1 MTNHNPLSRRL
12 FLAAAAAGAAGAAST
27 ATAAATPGNAAAG
40 ARGAVSVPANG
51 RKYERVPL
59 RRDSVVVSAVQ
70 SRIRAVDGKA
80 PARGIRENL
89 AHMIGLID
97 KTQYYGGRKD
107 LLCFH
112 EFPLQG
118 WDAWDRA
125 ELERLSIDLPG
136 EETEALGAKAKE
148 YGCYIQFGAYAR
160 DPDWPGH
167 VLSITS
173 IIGPDGKLVAR
184 DWKAR
189 NIVGVFPDFE
199 LVTTTVYNVLDRFVE
214 MYGVDALVPVHRTD
228 IGNLATSST
237 QLEPEIFRVMALKG
251 AELLLRTASGGFEA
265 EDIQMVSRYNRV
277 FSVIV
282 NNAVSPDNPHFM
294 DDANGRSGGTA
305 IYGPRGEALASAGS
319 KFEQDVIARLPMA
332 QYRATHSIPDVHLAL
347 YAAAF
352 AAYQP
357 RQAPGLFSKYLPKD
371 LKDAKRF
378 LDAEDRWR

>member
-1 MTNHNPLSRRL
+1 MTSDNALSRRL
-12 FLAAAAAGAAGAAST
+12 FLAAAAAGAAS
-27 ATAAATPGNAAAG
+27 ATSATSAAANAAAPAPKAG
-40 ARGAVSVPANG
+40 VSVPANG
-51 RKYERVPL
+51 RSYARVPL

-70 SRIRAVDGKA
+70 SRIRSVDGQS
-80 PARGIRENL
+80 PAKGIRENL
-89 AHMIGLID
+89 AHMIDLID

-118 WDAWDRA
+118 WNPWDRA

-136 EETEALGAKAKE
+136 EQTEALGAKAKE

-160 DPDWPGH
+160 DRDWPGH
-167 VLSITS
+167 VLSVTS

-251 AELLLRTASGGFEA
+251 AELVTLQAHILQQQAGDAGTPEFATRPHVLVDPLGAVDLRRTSS
-265 EDIQMVSRYNRV
+265 Q
-277 FSVIV
+277 
-282 NNAVSPDNPHFM
+282 
-294 DDANGRSGGTA
+294 
-305 IYGPRGEALASAGS
+305 AL
-319 KFEQDVIARLPMA
+319 
-332 QYRATHSIPDVHLAL
+332 
-347 YAAAF
+347 
-352 AAYQP
+352 
-357 RQAPGLFSKYLPKD
+357 
-371 LKDAKRF
+371 
-378 LDAEDRWR
+378 